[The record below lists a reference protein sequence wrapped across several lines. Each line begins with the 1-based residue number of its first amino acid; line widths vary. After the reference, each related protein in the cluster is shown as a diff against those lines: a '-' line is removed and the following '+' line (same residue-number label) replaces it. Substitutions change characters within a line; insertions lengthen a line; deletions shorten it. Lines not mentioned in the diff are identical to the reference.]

1 LAQVFAERG
10 SDVALVARGSDE
22 HLAAARRISAATG
35 RTALAI
41 AQDVTLPDAA
51 PAIDRRLAEAGFY
64 VDVLVNNAAI
74 GLAGPFA
81 GHDPEAIQRLLALNI
96 AAPTSLSRHWLPGMR
111 ARRQGG
117 ILNVASLG
125 GAVPGPYQ
133 AVYYASKAYILSL
146 TEAIG
151 AEIAGEGVR
160 ISVLAPGP
168 VETGFH
174 AAMDAETSL
183 YRVLLPSLM
192 PERAARA
199 AHLGFRLGRRVI
211 VPGLLNMGLYGAVRV
226 LPHPISVPLIRILL
240 ALRKK

>member
-1 LAQVFAERG
+1 
-10 SDVALVARGSDE
+10 
-22 HLAAARRISAATG
+22 
-35 RTALAI
+35 
-41 AQDVTLPDAA
+41 
-51 PAIDRRLAEAGFY
+51 
-64 VDVLVNNAAI
+64 
-74 GLAGPFA
+74 
-81 GHDPEAIQRLLALNI
+81 
-96 AAPTSLSRHWLPGMR
+96 MR